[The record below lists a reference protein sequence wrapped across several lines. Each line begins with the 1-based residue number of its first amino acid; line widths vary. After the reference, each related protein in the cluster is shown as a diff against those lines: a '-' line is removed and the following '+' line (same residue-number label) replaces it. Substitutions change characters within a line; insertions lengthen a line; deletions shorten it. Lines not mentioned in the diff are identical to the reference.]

1 MPDTAKMEMGQ
12 YTLSE
17 KHLVER
23 QPTLQDVIDEMMS
36 MNNRAQSVFNMP
48 DETKDDVEKT
58 TVKLCND
65 LVAISDY
72 ILNKGCREA
81 AFK

>member
-1 MPDTAKMEMGQ
+1 MSNTANMEMGQ
-12 YTLSE
+12 YALSE

-36 MNNRAQSVFNMP
+36 MNNRVQSVFNMP

-58 TVKLCND
+58 TIKLCKD
-65 LVAISDY
+65 IETISDY
-72 ILNKGCREA
+72 VLNRGCSA
-81 AFK
+81 